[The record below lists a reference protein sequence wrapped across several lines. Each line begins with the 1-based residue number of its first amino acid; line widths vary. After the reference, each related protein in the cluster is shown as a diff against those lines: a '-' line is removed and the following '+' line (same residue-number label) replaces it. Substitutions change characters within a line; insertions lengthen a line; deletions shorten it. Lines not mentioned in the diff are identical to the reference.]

1 MADKNTV
8 KSLRAER
15 RRRRVRSKIRGT
27 AARPRLT
34 VAKSLKN
41 TFVQIIDDEAGHT
54 VCGAASNSKS
64 VREQVESG
72 MTRTQVAKK
81 VGEVVARLAKEKGIE
96 AVVFD
101 RNRFVYHGRIR
112 AVADGAREGG
122 LKF

>member
-1 MADKNTV
+1 MADKNV
-8 KSLRAER
+8 MKSLRAER
-15 RRRRVRSKIRGT
+15 RRRRVRGKVRGT
-27 AARPRLT
+27 ADRPRMT

-54 VCGAASNSKS
+54 VVGAASNSKQ
-64 VREQVESG
+64 VREQVEDG

-81 VGEVVARLAKEKGIE
+81 VGEVIAQLAKDKGIE

-101 RNRFVYHGRIR
+101 RNRFVYHGRIK
-112 AVADGAREGG
+112 AVAEGAREGG